1 MHKTQKI
8 KIELL
13 KSARNELVSAGPTD
27 PYQGICSA
35 VWNSASRLRTTIP
48 DSEVVSNAMNDILAA
63 IAGMDEEV
71 EKEEQTYSGY
81 LQDWLLYKKYITKE
95 QWLSIRTGDS
105 AISDKLRRKL
115 HTTRLAWIDWMI
127 DELEKEEF

>member
-13 KSARNELVSAGPTD
+13 KSARNEFVSAGPD
-27 PYQGICSA
+27 NPYRGICTA
-35 VWNSASRLRTTIP
+35 VGNSADRLITADP
-48 DSEVVSNAMNDILAA
+48 GSCVVRDAMNDILAV
-63 IAGMDEEV
+63 IAGMGEEV
-71 EKEEQTYSGY
+71 GKEEGTFRGY

-95 QWLSIRTGDS
+95 QWIDIHTVGS

-127 DELEKEEF
+127 NEIEKEEF